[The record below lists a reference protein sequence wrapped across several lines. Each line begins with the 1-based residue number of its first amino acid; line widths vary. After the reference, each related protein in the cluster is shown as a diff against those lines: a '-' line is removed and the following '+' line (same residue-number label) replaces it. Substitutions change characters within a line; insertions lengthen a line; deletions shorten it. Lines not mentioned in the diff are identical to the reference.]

1 MAGFD
6 PYPVGGWYGA
16 EDKNENDPISLDE
29 EIFMAYL
36 ELKNVNKYYA
46 GVAAVHDF
54 NLDIEKGSL
63 VSFLGP
69 SGCGKTTTLRMIAG
83 FEQLDSGTI
92 HLDGSDIVPVPP
104 NRRDIGMVFQAYAL
118 FPNLTVREN
127 IAFGLQMKKTP
138 KKETEQRVN
147 EVLDM
152 VRLQDTAKRFPHQLS
167 GGQQQRIALARALA
181 VQPRV
186 LLLDE
191 PLSALDA
198 EVRVVLRGEI
208 RRIQSELAITTVY
221 VTHDQEEALSI
232 SDKVV
237 VMNKGLIEQVGKPEE
252 IYRAPSSRFVATF
265 IGTANQFLGKTS
277 GKNKVLCNN
286 VELVTGSLKDF
297 TVGQMVVVLV
307 RPENIQVQAEKPQQP
322 NWNIVQGGIETIT
335 FHGAVTR
342 LGVNVNGQRVVA
354 DITVANTQPVS
365 LSQKIWLL
373 FPPDACQVMA
383 AEE

>member
-1 MAGFD
+1 
-6 PYPVGGWYGA
+6 
-16 EDKNENDPISLDE
+16 
-29 EIFMAYL
+29 MAYL
-36 ELKNVNKYYA
+36 DLQNVSKSFS
-46 GVAAVHDF
+46 GVLAVKDF

-83 FEQLDSGTI
+83 FEQLDTGTI
-92 HLDGSDIVPVPP
+92 RLDGNDITSMPP

-118 FPNLTVREN
+118 FPNMTVREN
-127 IAFGLQMKKTP
+127 IAFGLQMRKTS
-138 KKETEQRVN
+138 KKEIDSRVDS
-147 EVLDM
+147 VLEM
-152 VRLQDTAKRFPHQLS
+152 VRLQETAKRFPHQLS

-237 VMNKGLIEQVGKPEE
+237 VMNKGAIEQVGTPEE
-252 IYRAPSSRFVATF
+252 IYRAPQTRFVATF
-265 IGTANQFLGKTS
+265 IGTANQFRGAVS
-277 GKNKVLCNN
+277 GKETVVSSNLKL
-286 VELVTGSLKDF
+286 LVDNLKGFQD
-297 TVGQMVVVLV
+297 GQQVVVLV
-307 RPENIQVQAEKPQQP
+307 RPENIQVQPEPP
-322 NWNIVQGGIETIT
+322 ISGRLNIVQGVVETIT

-342 LGVNVNGQRVVA
+342 LGMNVSGQRVVA
-354 DITVANTQPVS
+354 DVTVANTKPVA
-365 LSQKIWLL
+365 LNQKVWLL
-373 FPPDACQVMA
+373 FPPDACQVMVI
-383 AEE
+383 EE

>member
-1 MAGFD
+1 
-6 PYPVGGWYGA
+6 
-16 EDKNENDPISLDE
+16 
-29 EIFMAYL
+29 MAYL
-36 ELKNVNKYYA
+36 ELKNVNKSFG
-46 GVAAVHDF
+46 GVAAVRDF

-92 HLDGSDIVPVPP
+92 LLDGNDIVPVPP

-127 IAFGLQMKKTP
+127 IAFGLRMKKTP
-138 KKETEQRVN
+138 KEDIEKHVDN
-147 EVLDM
+147 VLEM
-152 VRLQDTAKRFPHQLS
+152 VRLQETGKRFPHQLS

-198 EVRVVLRGEI
+198 EVRVALRGEI

-237 VMNKGLIEQVGKPEE
+237 VMNKGLIEQVGPPEE
-252 IYRAPSSRFVATF
+252 IYRAPQSRFVATF
-265 IGTANQFLGKTS
+265 IGTANQFPGQVA
-277 GKNKVLCNN
+277 GKNKVVSNTI
-286 VELVTGSLKDF
+286 ELLTGNLKEF
-297 TVGQMVVVLV
+297 NEGQSVVVLV
-307 RPENIQVQAEKPQQP
+307 RPETIQVQAEKPQEE
-322 NWNIVQGGIETIT
+322 NSNIILGMVETIT

-342 LGVNVNGQRVVA
+342 LGVNVSGQRVVA

-365 LSQKIWLL
+365 LNQRLWLT
-373 FPPDACQVMA
+373 FSPEACQVMA
-383 AEE
+383 VEE

>member
-1 MAGFD
+1 
-6 PYPVGGWYGA
+6 
-16 EDKNENDPISLDE
+16 
-29 EIFMAYL
+29 MAYL
-36 ELKNVNKYYA
+36 DLKNVSKSFA
-46 GVAAVHDF
+46 GTLAVKDF
-54 NLDIEKGSL
+54 NLEIEKGTL
-63 VSFLGP
+63 VAFLGP

-92 HLDGSDIVPVPP
+92 LLDNSDISSVPP
-104 NRRDIGMVFQAYAL
+104 NRRDIGMVFQSYAL

-127 IAFGLQMKKTP
+127 IAFGLEMKKTP
-138 KKETEQRVN
+138 KKDAEKRVN
-147 EVLDM
+147 QVLDM
-152 VRLQDTAKRFPHQLS
+152 VRLQETAKRFPHQLS

-237 VMNKGLIEQVGKPEE
+237 VMNKGIIEQVGAPEE
-252 IYRAPSSRFVATF
+252 IYRAPQTRFVATF
-265 IGTANQFLGKTS
+265 IGTANQFHGKVDGRESVDCGIVRLLT
-277 GKNKVLCNN
+277 
-286 VELVTGSLKDF
+286 EPLKDF
-297 TVGQMVVVLV
+297 INGQSVVVLV
-307 RPENIQVQAEKPQQP
+307 RPENIQVQLEPP
-322 NWNIVQGGIETIT
+322 GEGRRNSIPGVVETIT

-342 LGVNVNGQRVVA
+342 LGVNAGGQRVVA
-354 DITVANTQPVS
+354 DITVSNTKPVA
-365 LSQKIWLL
+365 LNQKIWLQ
-373 FPPDACQVMA
+373 FTPDMCKVMVA
-383 AEE
+383 DE

>member
-1 MAGFD
+1 
-6 PYPVGGWYGA
+6 
-16 EDKNENDPISLDE
+16 
-29 EIFMAYL
+29 MAYL
-36 ELKNVNKYYA
+36 ELKSINKSYA
-46 GVAAVHDF
+46 GVPAVHDF
-54 NLDIEKGSL
+54 SLEIEKGSL

-92 HLDGSDIVPVPP
+92 RLDGADIVPVPP

-118 FPNLTVREN
+118 FPNMTVREN
-127 IAFGLQMKKTP
+127 IAFGLRMKKNS
-138 KKETEQRVN
+138 KADIEKRVD

-237 VMNKGLIEQVGKPEE
+237 VMNKGLIEQVGVPED
-252 IYRAPSSRFVATF
+252 IYRAPRSRFVATF
-265 IGTANQFLGKTS
+265 IGTANQFLGTTS
-277 GKNKVLCNN
+277 GKDKVLCPN
-286 VELVTGSLKDF
+286 VELLTGSLKGLQD
-297 TVGQMVVVLV
+297 GQAVVVLV
-307 RPENIQVQAEKPQQP
+307 RPENIQVQAEKPQQKK
-322 NWNIVQGGIETIT
+322 WNVISGTVETIT

-342 LGVNVNGQRVVA
+342 LGVNVKGQRVVA
-354 DITVANTQPVS
+354 DITVANTQLVS
-365 LSQKIWLL
+365 LNQKLWLL
-373 FPPDACQVMA
+373 FPPEACQVMSV
-383 AEE
+383 EE